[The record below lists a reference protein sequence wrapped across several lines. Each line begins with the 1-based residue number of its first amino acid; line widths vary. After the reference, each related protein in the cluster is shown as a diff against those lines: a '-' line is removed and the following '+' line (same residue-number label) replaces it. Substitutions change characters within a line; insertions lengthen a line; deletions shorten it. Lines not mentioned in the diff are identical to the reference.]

1 MKKTTFIILSVLFLF
16 SCKKH
21 EANCAT
27 TTESVSGSYKVTT
40 ATYRT
45 SANAAEMDY
54 IPVLFPNTCERDDVI
69 TFIANG
75 TYQFADVGIVC
86 TPAGDSNGTWSLTG
100 INSMTI
106 DGDAVILERFDC
118 KKLIFVNTDTQVSGD
133 LLKLTLTRQ

>member
-1 MKKTTFIILSVLFLF
+1 MKKTTLIILAVLFLL

-27 TTESVSGSYKVTT
+27 TTASVSGSYKITA

-45 SANAAEMDY
+45 SASATETDY
-54 IPVLFPNTCERDDVI
+54 LPVLFPDACERDDII
-69 TFIANG
+69 TFSANG
-75 TYQFADVGIVC
+75 TYQFADVGTVC
-86 TPAGDSNGTWSLTG
+86 SPAGGNNGTWSLTG
-100 INSMTI
+100 INSMAI
-106 DGDAVILERFDC
+106 DGDAVILESFDC

>member
-1 MKKTTFIILSVLFLF
+1 MKKTTLIILAVLFLF

-21 EANCAT
+21 EANCAIT
-27 TTESVSGSYKVTT
+27 TASISGSYKVTA
-40 ATYRT
+40 ATYKT
-45 SANAAEMDY
+45 SGTAAEMDY
-54 IPVLFPNTCERDDVI
+54 LPVLFPNACERDDVI

-86 TPAGDSNGTWSLTG
+86 SPAGDNNGTWSLTG
-100 INSMTI
+100 IGAMQI
-106 DGDAVILERFDC
+106 DGDAVILESFDC